1 MIVRVATII
10 LFASLLSGTVKV
22 YAGQSEDPS
31 VLLNHLFASPA
42 LNKEN
47 LKDELKEIIRDKNN
61 GFSADYEEIKIIT
74 LLTKPLISSGQLWFL
89 SSAEVLKVQS
99 KPFVFYTKISND
111 TIVQLDS
118 SGKMEAIS
126 VKKYAALRA
135 FTSAFIGL
143 FSGDIEKLDR
153 YYSVHKK
160 KETKAWRIGLK
171 PKDSTIRRLVT
182 GIIVSGTSR
191 MPGTIEIFHSSGDL
205 TRLKISHRRSID
217 ATEERKVIR
226 DLGFD
231 R

>member
-1 MIVRVATII
+1 VIVRVATIL
-10 LFASLLSGTVKV
+10 LFASLMCGTIKV
-22 YAGQSEDPS
+22 YAGQSEDRS

-47 LKDELKEIIRDKNN
+47 LKDELKEIIRDETN
-61 GFSADYEEIKIIT
+61 GFSANYEEIKIIT
-74 LLTKPLISSGQLWFL
+74 LLTKPLLSSGQLWFL

-118 SGKMEAIS
+118 SGKREAIS
-126 VKKYAALRA
+126 VRKYAALRA

-143 FSGDIEKLDR
+143 FSGDIEKIDR

-160 KETKAWRIGLK
+160 KEAEVWRIGLK
-171 PKDSTIRRLVT
+171 PKGSTIRGLVT
-182 GIIVSGTSR
+182 GIIVSGTTR
-191 MPGTIEIFHSSGDL
+191 MPDTIEIFHSSGDL
-205 TRLKISHRRSID
+205 TRLKISHRRPID
-217 ATEERKVIR
+217 APEERKVIH